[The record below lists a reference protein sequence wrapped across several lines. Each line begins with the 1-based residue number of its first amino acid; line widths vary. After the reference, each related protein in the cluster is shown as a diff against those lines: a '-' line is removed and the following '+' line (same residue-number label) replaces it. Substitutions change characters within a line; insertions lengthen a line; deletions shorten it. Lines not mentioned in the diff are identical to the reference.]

1 VYLFYGFVLWERL
14 EVPTNTNSELIAP
27 QPIITVKEAK
37 KLLGIASK
45 NIPDDEIERFI
56 VLLEEIASSFIQEKS
71 FQ

>member
-1 VYLFYGFVLWERL
+1 VYLFYGFLWERL
-14 EVPTNTNSELIAP
+14 EVPTKTNSELIAL

-37 KLLGIASK
+37 KLLGVASR
-45 NIPDDEIERFI
+45 NIPDDEIERFV